1 MISPKQKFCLVNRD
15 CSITVK
21 KKNKEMKKH
30 LFVGLLGLALFAVSC
45 SNKNEFSIEGTF
57 TNIGDAKK
65 VYLLELDT
73 FGQMMPIDSTFLNED
88 KHFTLKSKSE
98 NPEFYQVSVGQR
110 AFFVIAENGDK
121 IELKADLSHPG
132 GNYELKGSDEADKI
146 TEYNKI
152 TAEYSLQNGQLAEQ
166 YSKMITA
173 DQSRKDEI
181 IAEYNA
187 KSQAIAKPFLEK
199 SMAFI
204 ENNKKSMTAFFAA
217 NIMMGMPHDDYEGQL
232 IAYSK
237 EAKETFP
244 NNTAIKSFAVQME
257 ASQKTAIGS
266 QAPTISALSPEGKII
281 KLSDFKG
288 KYVLVDF
295 WASWCA
301 PCRQEN
307 PNLVAS
313 YQRFKDKNFTV
324 LGFSLDNNEEAWKK
338 AIIADKLEW
347 AQVSEL
353 RQWDS
358 PTALLY
364 NVSAIPASF
373 LIDPNGKIIAKNLRG
388 EQLNQFLEKTL

>member
-1 MISPKQKFCLVNRD
+1 
-15 CSITVK
+15 
-21 KKNKEMKKH
+21 MKKLLGLGLLAIA
-30 LFVGLLGLALFAVSC
+30 LFVGSC
-45 SNKNEFSIEGTF
+45 SNKDGFSITGTI

-73 FGQMMPIDSTFLNED
+73 FGQMTPIDSTFLNED
-88 KHFTLKSKSE
+88 KEFTLKSKSAD
-98 NPEFYQVSVGQR
+98 PAFYQVAVGQR
-110 AFFVIAENGDK
+110 AFFVIAENGDE
-121 IELKADLSHPG
+121 IELKADLNNPS

-146 TEYNKI
+146 TAYNKI
-152 TAEYSLQNGQLAEQ
+152 TAEYSQQNGALAEQ

-173 DQSRKDEI
+173 DQDRKDEI

-187 KSQAIAKPFLEK
+187 KSQVISKPFLEK

-204 ENNKKSMTAFFAA
+204 EKNKKSMTAFFAA
-217 NIMMGMPHDDYEGQL
+217 NIMVGMPHDEYEGKL

-244 NNTAIKSFAVQME
+244 NNKAINSFALQME
-257 ASQKTAIGS
+257 AAKKVAIGS
-266 QAPTISALSPEGKII
+266 QAPTISALSPDGKII

-288 KYVLVDF
+288 QYVLVDF

-324 LGFSLDNNEEAWKK
+324 LGFSLDDNEEAWKK
-338 AIIADKLEW
+338 AIVVDKLEW

-358 PTALLY
+358 PTAQSY

-373 LIDPNGKIIAKNLRG
+373 LIDPSGKIIAKNLRG

>member
-1 MISPKQKFCLVNRD
+1 
-15 CSITVK
+15 
-21 KKNKEMKKH
+21 MKRH
-30 LFVGLLGLALFAVSC
+30 LIVGLFGVALFAVSC
-45 SNKNEFSIEGTF
+45 SNKDEFNIKGSF
-57 TNIGDAKK
+57 TNIGEAKK

-73 FGQMMPIDSTFLNED
+73 FGQMVPIDSTFLNED
-88 KHFTLKSKSE
+88 KEFTLKSKNAS
-98 NPEFYQVSVGQR
+98 PEFYQVAVGQR

-121 IELKADLSHPG
+121 IELKADLSHPTG
-132 GNYELKGSDEADKI
+132 SYEIKGSDEADKI

-152 TAEYSLQNGQLAEQ
+152 TADYSQKNGQLAER

-173 DQSRKDEI
+173 NQDKKNEI
-181 IAEYNA
+181 IAEYNM
-187 KSQAIAKPFLEK
+187 KSQVIAKPFLEQ

-204 ENNKKSMTAFFAA
+204 DKNKKSMTAFFAA
-217 NIMMGMPHDDYEGQL
+217 NIMMGMPHDDYEGKL

-244 NNTAIKSFAVQME
+244 NNSAIKSFALQME
-257 ASQKTAIGS
+257 ANQKTAIGS

-288 KYVLVDF
+288 KYVLIDF

-313 YQRFKDKNFTV
+313 YHRFKDKNFTV
-324 LGFSLDNNEEAWKK
+324 LGFSLDDSEDAWKK
-338 AIIADKLEW
+338 AIVTDKLDW

-358 PTALLY
+358 PTALSY

-373 LIDPNGKIIAKNLRG
+373 LIDPTGKIIAKNLRG